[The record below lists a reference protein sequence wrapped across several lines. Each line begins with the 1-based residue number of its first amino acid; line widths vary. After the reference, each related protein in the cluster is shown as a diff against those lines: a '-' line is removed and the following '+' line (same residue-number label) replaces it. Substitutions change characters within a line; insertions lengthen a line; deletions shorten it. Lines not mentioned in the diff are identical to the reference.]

1 MTTLLQFTTVLW
13 VGSCPALEVFE
24 DSLLSRVFMLV
35 GGVLGV
41 RDSKTFDKIKA
52 NISVSVGKQTDGNI
66 VGSLWGS

>member
-1 MTTLLQFTTVLW
+1 
-13 VGSCPALEVFE
+13 
-24 DSLLSRVFMLV
+24 MLV